1 MIYFCIGSLDGGA
14 TDMEV
19 CFLCF
24 RQNCQNLC
32 KKNLFMY
39 LPINKIN
46 CEIET
51 ILTGYDIVSWKHKY
65 SNQKRLKQLDR
76 KLVTN

>member
-1 MIYFCIGSLDGGA
+1 MIYFCIRSLDGGA

-19 CFLCF
+19 CFLWS
-24 RQNCQNLC
+24 RLNCQNLC

-46 CEIET
+46 FEIET